1 LGVERQDQATR
12 GKISDLRLLTSQK
25 EVVMRI
31 GERVQK
37 LCLHSGLS
45 LHDLE
50 NAAGLEAGY
59 LMRILE
65 GKDVPSC
72 EILGRLAAAL
82 EVPPVRLFY
91 EEGEDIL
98 TSKLT
103 PRPTLEQLARDCAP
117 TPLVIVAISK
127 VRRLLDLC

>member
-1 LGVERQDQATR
+1 
-12 GKISDLRLLTSQK
+12 
-25 EVVMRI
+25 MRI

-91 EEGEDIL
+91 EEGENIL

-117 TPLVIVAISK
+117 TPFVTSPFRKSADCSIPAKFLVNAIFSGLH
-127 VRRLLDLC
+127 VRSHGT